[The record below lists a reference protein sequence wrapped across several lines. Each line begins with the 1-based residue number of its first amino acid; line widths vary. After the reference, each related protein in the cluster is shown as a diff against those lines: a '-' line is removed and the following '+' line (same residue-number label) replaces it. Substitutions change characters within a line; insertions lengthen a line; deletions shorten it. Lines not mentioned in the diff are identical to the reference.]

1 MAKFNINDMNI
12 NWLEKQL
19 RESVAPITY
28 QTNDKGM
35 ASLRLSRTFIE
46 EHIGK
51 RKHVLVSYVK
61 DHNALCLKA
70 ADMSNPQEEKAAR
83 RITTK
88 SDKGTG
94 VVNFKIGSD
103 FPQCLTK
110 VGIQFADFEK
120 HGDIVVAEL
129 KATDQPAA

>member
-35 ASLRLSRTFIE
+35 ASLRLSRTFMDE
-46 EHIGK
+46 NLGNSG
-51 RKHVLVSYVK
+51 HVLVSYVK

-70 ADMSNPQEEKAAR
+70 ANMDDPKENMAAR
-83 RITTK
+83 KITQK

-110 VGIQFADFEK
+110 VGIQSADYEK